1 MKQYKI
7 NFSDTPRGTHLA
19 VLMGLIYGQ
28 IEITGRFT
36 VYYKDKLH
44 GILEF
49 NKASRR
55 EVIDKFKGL
64 VEEITRWWI

>member
-44 GILEF
+44 DVLEF

-55 EVIDKFKGL
+55 EVIDRFKGL
-64 VEEITRWWI
+64 VGEIT